1 MPLEKSKNHTLRFT
15 DAQWA
20 AWQSQADN
28 RGYSG
33 PNAIMAAIADGDLPI
48 GLETAKLNTYAERLV
63 RIEGEFS
70 GVWSAIEDLR
80 RQVAGVGPLTPTEL
94 PIRPSPGSPQAA
106 SPPHQP

>member
-20 AWQSQADN
+20 AWQSQSEQ

-48 GLETAKLNTYAERLV
+48 GLESPKLNTYAERLV
-63 RIEGEFS
+63 RLDGEIS
-70 GVWSAIEDLR
+70 GIWNAIEELR
-80 RQVAGVGPLTPTEL
+80 RIVAGAQPRTPTEL
-94 PIRPSPGSPQAA
+94 P
-106 SPPHQP
+106 